1 MFLSELTIIF
11 EYTSFESNSIDIQ
24 LLNVIPHENIL
35 TDCILLLY
43 IWLKKHKGS
52 PFLCYFTTDWYVME
66 ILFLQFAIL
75 TVADS

>member
-35 TDCILLLY
+35 TDCILLLH

-66 ILFLQFAIL
+66 IVFLQFAIL